1 MIVISAMNTLQILAC
16 RFLTKFRFWNHLNP
30 AIFRK
35 FVLVLHWM
43 KVALSLNL
51 KAALSLS
58 LKLQMENVSI

>member
-1 MIVISAMNTLQILAC
+1 MNTLQILAC

-30 AIFRK
+30 TIFRK
-35 FVLVLHWM
+35 FVPELQWM
-43 KVALSLNL
+43 KLALNLNL